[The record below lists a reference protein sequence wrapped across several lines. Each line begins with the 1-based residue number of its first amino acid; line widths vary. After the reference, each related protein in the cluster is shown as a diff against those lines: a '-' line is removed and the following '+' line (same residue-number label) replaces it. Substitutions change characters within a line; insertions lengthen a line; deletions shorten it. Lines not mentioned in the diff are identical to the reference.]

1 MLMGAMS
8 MGRNAPAFPGVMGGD
23 RGSSK
28 ASDISAEFLL
38 IPEGRKVEQGL
49 FAVDTKLGGWFRAAG
64 RARVKPVTAEELGFE

>member
-1 MLMGAMS
+1 MPQPSLECWEGTEA
-8 MGRNAPAFPGVMGGD
+8 APKPQ
-23 RGSSK
+23 
-28 ASDISAEFLL
+28 ISVPEFLL